1 MSWFDCL
8 YRMCCCSICC
18 DQRLS
23 LLQLSDLPVVSKNSR
38 TTWYRWLPPN
48 FYDLL
53 NRIRCSDHWL
63 QVCNHCQGILKLALK
78 TSCSWNHRSV
88 LTTIRSMQVCFNPIR
103 RKFLLFCSCCCLAL
117 HEQFKFQAA
126 TQFLWFIVLPLTFW
140 QQSWLCISSYCLTVL
155 TCCQRILNLALSEG
169 NNAEERGATLQDH
182 CGAAFQVAHRI
193 APFMQLQVSLQR
205 PARIS

>member
-63 QVCNHCQGILKLALK
+63 QVCNHCQGILKLAPKNYLFLK
-78 TSCSWNHRSV
+78 SSISTDHSTVNA
-88 LTTIRSMQVCFNPIR
+88 SMFQSLR
-103 RKFLLFCSCCCLAL
+103 RKFLLFRSYCCLAL
-117 HEQFKFQAA
+117 HEQFKFQVA
-126 TQFLWFIVLPLTFW
+126 TQFLSFVVLQLTFW